1 LALAAGLAAA
11 ITAMAADAP
20 KPKAPTAADWT
31 ALAKLPDWSGVWEPD
46 WRGEHRAVEARAGG
60 AGAGAPRGAGPG
72 AGSPRAGG
80 PAAGAPRV
88 GGPGAGGL
96 RGGGGPKLTP
106 EFQAKMAANPPA
118 RGGGTSGANCV
129 PPGLPGIMTQP
140 YPIEFLY
147 NPGKIV
153 IVIEAY
159 MQFRH
164 VYTDGRPHPEDPDPT
179 YMGHSIG
186 HWEGDTLVI
195 DSVGFN
201 DDIRIGGRYPHSDK
215 MHIVERIRRVDK
227 DWMQIQTTTTDPQ
240 VLAEPIT
247 TTNWYKHLDDEIRE
261 YICLENNHDSTDENG
276 RPGFSTE
283 NQK

>member
-1 LALAAGLAAA
+1 MLAASLAVMGAA
-11 ITAMAADAP
+11 IAAEAP
-20 KPKAPTAADWT
+20 RPKAPTAADWA
-31 ALAKLPDWSGVWEPD
+31 ALARLPDWSGVWMPD
-46 WRGEHRAVEARAGG
+46 WRGEHRAIEARAGG
-60 AGAGAPRGAGPG
+60 TG
-72 AGSPRAGG
+72 
-80 PAAGAPRV
+80 AAGARS
-88 GGPGAGGL
+88 
-96 RGGGGPKLTP
+96 GGGPKLTP

-118 RGGGTSGANCV
+118 RGGGGGANCV

-153 IVIEAY
+153 IVIEAF

-164 VYTDGRPHPEDPDPT
+164 VYTDGRAHPEDPDPT

-215 MHIVERIRRVDK
+215 MRIVERIRRVDK
-227 DWMQIQTTTTDPQ
+227 DWMQIETTTIDPE
-240 VLAEPIT
+240 VLAEHIT

-261 YICLENNHDSTDENG
+261 YICLENNHDSVDESG
-276 RPGFSTE
+276 QPGFSTE

>member
-1 LALAAGLAAA
+1 VKKASGFVLAAGLALMGTALCACTPTSRTPAA
-11 ITAMAADAP
+11 AA
-20 KPKAPTAADWT
+20 WT
-31 ALAKLPDWSGVWEPD
+31 ALAELPDWSGVWMPD
-46 WRGEHRAVEARAGG
+46 WRREHDAI
-60 AGAGAPRGAGPG
+60 
-72 AGSPRAGG
+72 
-80 PAAGAPRV
+80 AAGAT
-88 GGPGAGGL
+88 GTGPGGSPGQQ
-96 RGGGGPKLTP
+96 GPKLTP
-106 EFQAKMAANPPA
+106 EFAAKIAANPPA
-118 RGGGTSGANCV
+118 LGAGGAGANCV

-195 DSVGFN
+195 DSVGFS
-201 DDIRIGGRYPHSDK
+201 DDIRINRIYPHSDK
-215 MHIVERIRRVDK
+215 MRIVERIRRVDH
-227 DWMQIQTTTTDPQ
+227 DWMQIETTTIDPE
-240 VLAEPIT
+240 VLAEPYV

-261 YICLENNHDSTDENG
+261 YICLENNHDSVDESG
-276 RPGFSTE
+276 QPGFSTE

>member
-1 LALAAGLAAA
+1 
-11 ITAMAADAP
+11 
-20 KPKAPTAADWT
+20 
-31 ALAKLPDWSGVWEPD
+31 
-46 WRGEHRAVEARAGG
+46 
-60 AGAGAPRGAGPG
+60 
-72 AGSPRAGG
+72 
-80 PAAGAPRV
+80 
-88 GGPGAGGL
+88 
-96 RGGGGPKLTP
+96 
-106 EFQAKMAANPPA
+106 MAANPPA
-118 RGGGTSGANCV
+118 RGGGASGANCV

-140 YPIEFLY
+140 YPIEFVY

-164 VYTDGRPHPEDPDPT
+164 VFTDGRAHPEDPDPT

-201 DDIRIGGRYPHSDK
+201 ADIRIGGRYPHSDR
-215 MHIVERIRRVDK
+215 MRIVERIRRVDR
-227 DWMQIQTTTTDPQ
+227 DWMQIETTTIDPE
-240 VLAEPIT
+240 VLAEPIV

-261 YICLENNHDSTDENG
+261 YICLENNHDSTDESG

>member
-1 LALAAGLAAA
+1 MQTAFKFAVAAGLVVVGA
-11 ITAMAADAP
+11 AMAADAP
-20 KPKAPTAADWT
+20 KSRAPTAADYA

-46 WRGEHRAVEARAGG
+46 WRGEHRAIEARAGG
-60 AGAGAPRGAGPG
+60 APGGA
-72 AGSPRAGG
+72 
-80 PAAGAPRV
+80 RV
-88 GGPGAGGL
+88 GGPPAGDARGGSAPAGGARFGG
-96 RGGGGPKLTP
+96 RGGGPQLTP

-118 RGGGTSGANCV
+118 RGGAGSGANCV

-140 YPIEFLY
+140 YPIEFLIT
-147 NPGKIV
+147 PGKIG
-153 IVIEAY
+153 ILIEAY

-164 VYTDGRPHPEDPDPT
+164 VFTDGRPHPADPDPT

-186 HWEGDTLVI
+186 HWEGDTLVV

-201 DDIRIGGRYPHSDK
+201 DSIKIGGRYPHSDQ

-227 DWMQIQTTTTDPQ
+227 DWMQIQTTTIDPE

-261 YICLENNHDSTDENG
+261 YICLENNHDSVDENG
-276 RPGFSTE
+276 QPGFSTE